1 LFFDFLDK
9 SPIWGHFPQG
19 ENYTRRLYQKILKS
33 QGFALNLAFFALN
46 LQKKAVFSFK
56 IGLTTASDRAASIG
70 ALRQFSTILLY
81 ISHVQAVCA
90 AERGAIRPTARR
102 RTRSEKML
110 FGACF
115 QNFFQ
120 KLSPCALTPLVNCAK
135 MCYNDKKQW
144 KTVPK
149 KG

>member
-56 IGLTTASDRAASIG
+56 IGLTTASDRAAPIG

-81 ISHVQAVCA
+81 ISHVQAVCSSKSGGNPSDGA
-90 AERGAIRPTARR
+90 AQDTLRKNAF
-102 RTRSEKML
+102 RSVFSK
-110 FGACF
+110 
-115 QNFFQ
+115 FFSKTFSMCPHSTC
-120 KLSPCALTPLVNCAK
+120 KLRKNVL
-135 MCYNDKKQW
+135 Q
-144 KTVPK
+144 
-149 KG
+149 